1 MDKVS
6 VAGIAG
12 TAATF
17 GLGTVNELV
26 GIIAGLA
33 TITFMTIKII
43 QEFRNR
49 WVVIGHM
56 AS

>member
-49 WVVIGHM
+49 
-56 AS
+56 